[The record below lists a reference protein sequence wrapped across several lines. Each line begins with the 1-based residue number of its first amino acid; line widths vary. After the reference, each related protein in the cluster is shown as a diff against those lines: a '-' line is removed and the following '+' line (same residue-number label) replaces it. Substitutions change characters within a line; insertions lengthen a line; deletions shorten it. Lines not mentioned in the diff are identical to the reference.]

1 MGKIKALL
9 ALLSGLKI
17 VSLVRWIP
25 LPGLGWLGGAA
36 SAVLAVVG
44 SVIGAAFKGL
54 TVMFANPVTLVTV
67 GVVAMTTFAL
77 GLQMGASEG
86 VRRVNKAEQ
95 ERVIAY
101 ATAEQRARE
110 ALEARRAAE
119 AAEAQ
124 LAAVQPQLAPTKP
137 SNPPKPRSSGV
148 RAKPKSDADS
158 DRPWMHGVP
167 AVSFP
172 GF

>member
-36 SAVLAVVG
+36 SAVLAVVA
-44 SVIGAAFKGL
+44 SVVGAAFKGL

-86 VRRVNKAEQ
+86 VRRVEKAEQ
-95 ERVIAY
+95 ERVIAH
-101 ATAEQRARE
+101 ANAEQRARE
-110 ALEARRAAE
+110 AIEARRAAE

-124 LAAVQPQLAPTKP
+124 LAAVQPLLAQTKP
-137 SNPPKPRSSGV
+137 SNPSKPRSSGV

>member
-1 MGKIKALL
+1 MKALL
-9 ALLSGLKI
+9 ALLSGLKL

-36 SAVLAVVG
+36 SAMLAVVG
-44 SVIGAAFKGL
+44 SVIAAAFKGL

-67 GVVAMTTFAL
+67 GVVAMTTFAV

-86 VRRVNKAEQ
+86 VRRVEKAEQ
-95 ERVIAY
+95 ERVIAH
-101 ATAEQRARE
+101 ANAEQRARE
-110 ALEARRAAE
+110 AMEARRAAE

-124 LAAVQPQLAPTKP
+124 LAAVQPQLAQPK
-137 SNPPKPRSSGV
+137 SSSLKPRAGGV
-148 RAKPKSDADS
+148 RAKPKQDTAN
-158 DRPWMHGVP
+158 DRPWMFGVP
-167 AVSFP
+167 AVAFP

>member
-25 LPGLGWLGGAA
+25 LPGLGWLGGFA

-44 SVIGAAFKGL
+44 SVVGAAFKGL

-67 GVVAMTTFAL
+67 GVVSMTTFAA

-86 VRRVNKAEQ
+86 VRRVEKAEQ

-101 ATAEQRARE
+101 ATAEQRAKEAIAARE
-110 ALEARRAAE
+110 AAM

-124 LAAVQPQLAPTKP
+124 LAAVQPKLAPTKP
-137 SNPPKPRSSGV
+137 SNSKPRPSGV
-148 RAKPKSDADS
+148 RTKPKDDTDS
-158 DRPWMHGVP
+158 SRPWMFGVP
-167 AVSFP
+167 AVEFP

>member
-1 MGKIKALL
+1 MGKIKAFL
-9 ALLSGLKI
+9 ALLSGLKL
-17 VSLVRWIP
+17 VSLARWIP

-36 SAVLAVVG
+36 SAVLAVVA
-44 SVIGAAFKGL
+44 SVVGAAFKGL

-86 VRRVNKAEQ
+86 VKRVAKAEQ

-101 ATAEQRARE
+101 ATAEERARE

-124 LAAVQPQLAPTKP
+124 LAAVQPQLAPTGKP
-137 SNPPKPRSSGV
+137 SVPKPRPRGV
-148 RAKPKSDADS
+148 QPKPKDDADR
-158 DRPWMHGVP
+158 DRPWMFGVP
-167 AVSFP
+167 AVEFP

>member
-9 ALLSGLKI
+9 ALVSGLKVI
-17 VSLVRWIP
+17 SLVRWIP

-67 GVVAMTTFAL
+67 GVVSMTTFAL

-86 VRRVNKAEQ
+86 VKRVAKAEQ

-110 ALEARRAAE
+110 AMEARRAAE
-119 AAEAQ
+119 AAQAQ
-124 LAAVQPQLAPTKP
+124 LAADQPQLAPTKP
-137 SNPPKPRSSGV
+137 SNPKPRPRGVQPKPKV
-148 RAKPKSDADS
+148 NADS
-158 DRPWMHGVP
+158 DRPWMFGVP

-172 GF
+172 NF

>member
-25 LPGLGWLGGAA
+25 LPGLGWLGGFA

-44 SVIGAAFKGL
+44 AVVGAAFKGL

-67 GVVAMTTFAL
+67 GVVSMTTFAV

-86 VRRVNKAEQ
+86 VRRVEKAEQ

-101 ATAEQRARE
+101 ATAEQRASE

-124 LAAVQPQLAPTKP
+124 LAAVQPKLAPTKP
-137 SNPPKPRSSGV
+137 SNPKPRSSGV
-148 RAKPKSDADS
+148 QPKPKVGAVD
-158 DRPWMHGVP
+158 DRPWMFGVP